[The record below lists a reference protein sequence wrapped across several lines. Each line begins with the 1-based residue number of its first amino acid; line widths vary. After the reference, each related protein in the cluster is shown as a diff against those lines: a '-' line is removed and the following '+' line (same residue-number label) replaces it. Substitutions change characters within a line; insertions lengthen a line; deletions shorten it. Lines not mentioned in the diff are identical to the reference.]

1 MKKVAM
7 SDDAYIEFKEFLK
20 SNDIDSDVIR
30 INFGG
35 NGPMGPMFYVT
46 AGEKNEGDEVEA
58 IKDLTFVID
67 SSLIDVFL
75 GFSILSD
82 EENFGEGLTLDPLM
96 SDYEGGGCSGNCGSC
111 GSCH

>member
-7 SDDAYIEFKEFLK
+7 SEDAYIEFIAFLK
-20 SNDIDSDVIR
+20 ANNIDSNVIR

-35 NGPMGPMFYVT
+35 YGPVGPMFSIT
-46 AGEKNEGDEVEA
+46 AGEETSGDVKEV
-58 IKDLTFVID
+58 INDLTFVID
-67 SSLIDVFL
+67 SPLIDLFL

-82 EENFGEGLTLDPLM
+82 EENLGNGLTLEPLM
-96 SDYEGGGCSGNCGSC
+96 SDYDGGGCSGNCGSC

>member
-35 NGPMGPMFYVT
+35 NMEWHMFYVT
-46 AGEKNEGDEVEA
+46 AGEKNEGDEVEV

>member
-35 NGPMGPMFYVT
+35 SYLWALCFM
-46 AGEKNEGDEVEA
+46 
-58 IKDLTFVID
+58 
-67 SSLIDVFL
+67 
-75 GFSILSD
+75 
-82 EENFGEGLTLDPLM
+82 
-96 SDYEGGGCSGNCGSC
+96 
-111 GSCH
+111 

>member
-1 MKKVAM
+1 MKVMRLKV
-7 SDDAYIEFKEFLK
+7 
-20 SNDIDSDVIR
+20 
-30 INFGG
+30 
-35 NGPMGPMFYVT
+35 
-46 AGEKNEGDEVEA
+46 

-75 GFSILSD
+75 GFAILSD

>member
-7 SDDAYIEFKEFLK
+7 SEEAYVEFKEFLK
-20 SNDIDSDVIR
+20 TNNIDSSVIR

-35 NGPMGPMFYVT
+35 YGPVGPMFSIV
-46 AGEKNEGDEVEA
+46 AGEEAPNDAKEV
-58 IKDLTFVID
+58 INDLTFVVD
-67 SSLIDVFL
+67 SLLIDTFL

-82 EENFGEGLTLDPLM
+82 EENLGNGLTLEPLM